1 LLRRLASQDLTVTPA
16 DLLAMDGW
24 EPRALGEPLALL
36 QAHDFYRQWG
46 AQPEKIDDEGLLGYY
61 AAIENLRKDQDA

>member
-1 LLRRLASQDLTVTPA
+1 MDELEPA
-16 DLLAMDGW
+16 TLD
-24 EPRALGEPLALL
+24 ESLALL

-61 AAIENLRKDQDA
+61 AAIEELRKDQDA

>member
-1 LLRRLASQDLTVTPA
+1 
-16 DLLAMDGW
+16 MDGW